1 VGTTLPLDDVNG
13 NCVELAGRFA
23 VRRPRLLRVVEALQ
37 RPAALS
43 DGIELLAR
51 VSDSNTWQSSQVQ
64 REVPDVLADAD
75 TRGDRLM
82 RLPDVR
88 APLARQIAGSP
99 ARANFGTGTLTVCAM
114 NGADA
119 VGTAAGG
126 VLGGLDDGAYPRL
139 GVVDGDDAPAR
150 DPPIDAIGAA
160 TDKMVITYTG
170 ARSTLASRAR
180 PRCRWWNCST
190 RSTFRRAGEGSR
202 SSRHQTSVATVR
214 HSQRHPGR
222 AGRAR

>member
-1 VGTTLPLDDVNG
+1 
-13 NCVELAGRFA
+13 
-23 VRRPRLLRVVEALQ
+23 
-37 RPAALS
+37 
-43 DGIELLAR
+43 
-51 VSDSNTWQSSQVQ
+51 
-64 REVPDVLADAD
+64 
-75 TRGDRLM
+75 
-82 RLPDVR
+82 
-88 APLARQIAGSP
+88 
-99 ARANFGTGTLTVCAM
+99 
-114 NGADA
+114 
-119 VGTAAGG
+119 

-214 HSQRHPGR
+214 HSQRHPG
-222 AGRAR
+222 ALGVPGEPLTFDPAALTAAKLASGRRVLRLIPIALPSPLTSNYG